1 MVGRSRAD
9 RAARYASTTLTS
21 LIRLIFPNFD
31 PAPTV
36 ENFGV
41 RTSKD
46 VIPGAADDR
55 ELEKRLDELL
65 DRPRAAA
72 A

>member
-1 MVGRSRAD
+1 M
-9 RAARYASTTLTS
+9 TS

-36 ENFGV
+36 ENFGA
-41 RTSKD
+41 RTSKT
-46 VIPGAADDR
+46 VIPGVTDDR
-55 ELEKRLDELL
+55 ELEKRLDDLV

>member
-1 MVGRSRAD
+1 V
-9 RAARYASTTLTS
+9 TS

-41 RTSKD
+41 RTSKI
-46 VIPGAADDR
+46 VAPGGDDR
-55 ELEKRLDELL
+55 ELERQLDELL
-65 DRPRAAA
+65 DGPARPHARR
-72 A
+72 

>member
-1 MVGRSRAD
+1 M
-9 RAARYASTTLTS
+9 TS

-41 RTSKD
+41 RTSK
-46 VIPGAADDR
+46 VAIPGVEDDR
-55 ELEKRLDELL
+55 ELEKQLDELL
-65 DRPRAAA
+65 DGPRATAA
-72 A
+72 

>member
-1 MVGRSRAD
+1 M
-9 RAARYASTTLTS
+9 TS

-41 RTSKD
+41 RTSKV
-46 VIPGAADDR
+46 VIPGVTDDR

-65 DRPRAAA
+65 DRPRVVAA
-72 A
+72 

>member
-1 MVGRSRAD
+1 M
-9 RAARYASTTLTS
+9 TS

-41 RTSKD
+41 RTSKVVTPD
-46 VIPGAADDR
+46 VTDDR
-55 ELEKRLDELL
+55 ELEEKLDELL
-65 DRPRAAA
+65 DGSRGATA
-72 A
+72 

>member
-1 MVGRSRAD
+1 M
-9 RAARYASTTLTS
+9 TS
-21 LIRLIFPNFD
+21 LIRIIFPNFD

-41 RTSKD
+41 RTEKI
-46 VIPGAADDR
+46 VIDGASDDR
-55 ELEKRLDELL
+55 DAEKQLDELL

>member
-1 MVGRSRAD
+1 M
-9 RAARYASTTLTS
+9 TS

-46 VIPGAADDR
+46 VIPRAVDDR
-55 ELEKRLDELL
+55 ELEKRLDELFA
-65 DRPRAAA
+65 RPRAAA
-72 A
+72 SYTTRRSNVRQPTRRPR